1 MKISEMNSNQKTVYL
16 MVVDACNEFIGGWE
30 NTMLDEPEG
39 SEEWQ
44 NAKELLEEGHDAL
57 VGYILGD
64 IRSSREW
71 QRLEHLHFVSLEW
84 TKERISKRLTK
95 MGY

>member
-1 MKISEMNSNQKTVYL
+1 MNSNQKRVYQ

-30 NTMLDEPEG
+30 NTMDDYPEG
-39 SEEWQ
+39 TEEYAEAQ
-44 NAKELLEEGHDAL
+44 RM
-57 VGYILGD
+57 LGTDHETMVNWMLND
-64 IRSSREW
+64 IRNSREW

-84 TKERISKRLTK
+84 TKERIDKRLKK

>member
-1 MKISEMNSNQKTVYL
+1 MKISEMNSNQKRVFM

-30 NTMLDEPEG
+30 NTMMDYPEDDEEYK
-39 SEEWQ
+39 
-44 NAKELLEEGHDAL
+44 NAQEILGAGHDTL
-57 VGYILGD
+57 VNWILSD
-64 IRSSREW
+64 IRHSTEW

-84 TKERISKRLTK
+84 TKERVDRRLKK

>member
-1 MKISEMNSNQKTVYL
+1 MKISEMNSNQKRVFS

-30 NTMLDEPEG
+30 NTMMDEEEG

-44 NAKELLEEGHDAL
+44 NAKEMLEAGHDAL
-57 VGYILGD
+57 VQWILSD
-64 IRSSREW
+64 VKLSTEW
-71 QRLEHLHFVSLEW
+71 KRLEHLHFVSLEW
-84 TKERISKRLTK
+84 TKERIDRRLKK